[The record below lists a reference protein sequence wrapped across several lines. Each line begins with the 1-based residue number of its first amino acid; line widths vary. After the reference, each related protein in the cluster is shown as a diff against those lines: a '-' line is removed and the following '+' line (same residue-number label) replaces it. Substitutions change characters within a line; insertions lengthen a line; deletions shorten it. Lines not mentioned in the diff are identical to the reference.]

1 MSGKMIPR
9 SCAFLGSS
17 TAAVSVSS
25 RSSRAVTSASTS
37 SSLRFQRKLKTITKF
52 LQHHCSNNYYN
63 NGPQRIFSSH
73 LSAKAI
79 SSDESAIS
87 KSRIPFRMPKNSTDD
102 SSPLFNNN
110 NNKHEVDTGTTKSL
124 SWNRLGLLTELC
136 NNLRDELYLPMPT
149 PVQSLV
155 IPQLLKEEKE
165 SLAFLAATGSGKT
178 LAYVLPL
185 IQQLKHQ
192 EMFES
197 YERRP
202 KRPRVLILAPTRELA
217 TQITAVIKSLSH
229 SVKLSTQALVGG
241 VDKGTQRKALEN
253 RPVDVVVATPGR
265 LLQQWKNGNL
275 FLGAVQTIVLDEMDT
290 MLEQGFQRELR
301 EIMYPLLYNAK
312 SKVVDNGEQQQ
323 KKKDG
328 GWGGTT
334 NNKSAKNKK
343 ISSNKDSS
351 STLVLKE
358 TAPQIVMTSATM
370 TQSVQKLLGENP
382 KTSKLSITA
391 KRLHGNGGGIA
402 TNGVNNDKRYQQQQN
417 NNDNKLQFPP
427 MTIVSTPGLHKAVPR
442 LEQIFVDVGNTD
454 KISLLLDVIASQKA
468 KATIVFCNTASSV
481 RAVQYAF
488 AESRIQS
495 LGYHGDLNSV
505 IRTDNLKKFRTT
517 AKNDSKKIDN
527 FDNNNILVCT
537 DIAAR
542 GLDIP
547 QVDNVVMFDFPLNA
561 MDYLHRSGRTARG
574 TGKGRVTALVAKRD
588 KVLATGIE
596 QAVLRGETLDGI
608 SSRKSDYMPG
618 ARFGAKPKSY
628 NTAQKKGRGR
638 RGSAPRDSRRR

>member
-1 MSGKMIPR
+1 MVMMMSGKIPR

-17 TAAVSVSS
+17 TAASISS
-25 RSSRAVTSASTS
+25 RSSRAATSASTS
-37 SSLRFQRKLKTITKF
+37 RSLLFQRKFETITKP
-52 LQHHCSNNYYN
+52 LQHQYSNNY
-63 NGPQRIFSSH
+63 NGPQRTISH

-87 KSRIPFRMPKNSTDD
+87 KSRIPFRMPKNSADD
-102 SSPLFNNN
+102 SSPSSNNS
-110 NNKHEVDTGTTKSL
+110 NNKNDVDTGTTKSL

-136 NNLRDELYLPMPT
+136 SSLRDELYLPMPT

-185 IQQLKHQ
+185 MQQLKHQ

-312 SKVVDNGEQQQ
+312 SKEIDNGDQQQ

-334 NNKSAKNKK
+334 NA
-343 ISSNKDSS
+343 
-351 STLVLKE
+351 
-358 TAPQIVMTSATM
+358 
-370 TQSVQKLLGENP
+370 
-382 KTSKLSITA
+382 
-391 KRLHGNGGGIA
+391 
-402 TNGVNNDKRYQQQQN
+402 
-417 NNDNKLQFPP
+417 
-427 MTIVSTPGLHKAVPR
+427 
-442 LEQIFVDVGNTD
+442 
-454 KISLLLDVIASQKA
+454 
-468 KATIVFCNTASSV
+468 
-481 RAVQYAF
+481 
-488 AESRIQS
+488 
-495 LGYHGDLNSV
+495 
-505 IRTDNLKKFRTT
+505 
-517 AKNDSKKIDN
+517 
-527 FDNNNILVCT
+527 
-537 DIAAR
+537 
-542 GLDIP
+542 
-547 QVDNVVMFDFPLNA
+547 
-561 MDYLHRSGRTARG
+561 
-574 TGKGRVTALVAKRD
+574 
-588 KVLATGIE
+588 
-596 QAVLRGETLDGI
+596 
-608 SSRKSDYMPG
+608 
-618 ARFGAKPKSY
+618 
-628 NTAQKKGRGR
+628 
-638 RGSAPRDSRRR
+638 